1 MEDIIMLNSRS
12 TWRGEFMWGTLRFA
26 VLFCLWLWYFWPE
39 IDRMWSSTLSTS
51 ETAHILVMPLAIVLL
66 VFLRLPAI
74 ATRMT
79 GGSFFGVILIIAGLA
94 IYAVTTWPFYYGYVR
109 TMTMLPVLG
118 GVVWAACG
126 WRVFKL
132 SLPLLLLIMLSIE
145 IGTAIYARL
154 TILPETY
161 TIAAVAG
168 VLDELPG
175 VDIIVHGVDVL
186 FTYGEKSGVI
196 GLGQSYRGVRLF
208 SAFALLGVFV
218 TFCRTRS
225 TWRLALVA
233 LAALPIL
240 LLCNFLRFFT
250 WGITAIY
257 ISGDSAGIMP
267 RNVSAIVSIVAAY
280 CLFVLVC
287 EFKLNLFVDVN
298 EEIASFDGEE
308 ICHE

>member
-1 MEDIIMLNSRS
+1 MLNGRS
-12 TWRGEFMWGTLRFA
+12 VWRGEFMWGTVRFA
-26 VLFCLWLWYFWPE
+26 VLFCLWLWYFRPE
-39 IDRMWSSTLSTS
+39 INRMWSSALSTS
-51 ETAHILVMPLAIVLL
+51 EMVHALVMPLAIVLL
-66 VFLRLPAI
+66 IFLRLPVI
-74 ATRMT
+74 ATRMNR
-79 GGSFFGVILIIAGLA
+79 GSFLGVILIVVGLA

-109 TMTMLPVLG
+109 TLAMLPVLG

-126 WRVFKL
+126 WRIFKW

-145 IGTAIYARL
+145 MGSSIYARL
-154 TILPETY
+154 TIRPETY

-175 VDIIVHGVDVL
+175 VKIIVHGVDVL

-208 SAFALLGVFV
+208 SAFAFLGVFV

-233 LAALPIL
+233 LATLPIL
-240 LLCNFLRFFT
+240 LLCNFLRFLT
-250 WGITAIY
+250 WGIMTIY
-257 ISGDSAGIMP
+257 ISGDVAGIMS

-298 EEIASFDGEE
+298 EETASFDGED